1 MKIKN
6 TEFQSSSPL
15 GNVMHSRDIVS
26 ETPLDIGSCE
36 PDLVSSSD
44 RYAKR
49 FQGPAGD
56 WLLARQSAILRD
68 LIRPW
73 PSASVLDI
81 GGGHAQVA
89 RPLVADGHRLRVRA
103 SSQAALG
110 QICHLDSDLLS
121 TETGPL
127 TVLPHADRSFDVV
140 ISIRILA
147 HVGHWD
153 RLVAEMC
160 RVARHAVI
168 VDFPTQRAGNLFGDR
183 LFALKKR
190 VEGDTRRYRLFRHDE
205 MRAHLAAQGFA
216 PGPAVG
222 QFVLPMVVHRVLKR
236 PGLSSILER
245 GLAAAGGAAIA
256 TPVILCAR
264 RDPRHPPQH
273 PVAALT

>member
-6 TEFQSSSPL
+6 TEFQYSSPL
-15 GNVMHSRDIVS
+15 DGNEHLRDLVS
-26 ETPLDIGSCE
+26 EAPPDIGSYD
-36 PDLVSSSD
+36 PDLVSSSG

-56 WLLARQSAILRD
+56 WLLKRQSAILRE
-68 LIRPW
+68 LIRTW

-89 RPLVADGHRLRVRA
+89 RPLIADGHRLRVRV
-103 SSQAALG
+103 SSPDALG
-110 QICHLDSDLLS
+110 QLSHLDSDLLS

-127 TVLPHADRSFDVV
+127 TELPHADRSFDVV
-140 ISIRILA
+140 TSIRILA
-147 HVGHWD
+147 HVCHWD

-168 VDFPTQRAGNLFGDR
+168 IDFPTQRAGNLFGDR

-190 VEGDTRRYRLFRHDE
+190 VEGDTRRYRLFRHE
-205 MRAHLAAQGFA
+205 EVRAHLAAQGFA
-216 PGPAVG
+216 TGRAVG

-236 PGLSSILER
+236 PGLSSFLEG
-245 GLAAAGGAAIA
+245 GLAAMGGAAIA

-264 RDPRHPPQH
+264 RDPDKPP
-273 PVAALT
+273 ADLT

>member
-1 MKIKN
+1 MKIMN
-6 TEFQSSSPL
+6 TEFHSSSPL
-15 GNVMHSRDIVS
+15 DSNLHMRDFVS
-26 ETPLDIGSCE
+26 ETSSDIGSSN

-44 RYAKR
+44 LYTRR
-49 FQGPAGD
+49 FRGPAGD
-56 WLLARQSAILRD
+56 WLLERQSAILRD

-89 RPLVADGHRLRVRA
+89 RPLLADGHRLRVRA
-103 SSQAALG
+103 SSPDALG
-110 QICHLDSDLLS
+110 QIRHLDSDLLS

-127 TVLPHADRSFDVV
+127 TALPHADRSFDVV
-140 ISIRILA
+140 TSIRMLA
-147 HVGHWD
+147 HIGHWE

-168 VDFPTQRAGNLFGDR
+168 FEFPTQRAGNLFGDR

-190 VEGDTRRYRLFRHDE
+190 VEGDTRRYRLFRHE
-205 MRAHLAAQGFA
+205 EVRAHLAAQGFV
-216 PGPAVG
+216 PGQAVG

-236 PGLSSILER
+236 PGLSSFLER
-245 GLAAAGGAAIA
+245 GLSAPGGAAIA

-264 RDPRHPPQH
+264 RVAEDPED
-273 PVAALT
+273 AALT